1 MLDLFRHSAVIVVRM
16 KVKDEVIT
24 FLKKKNITQSDLA
37 KMAGIN
43 PSIINKLVAGKRG
56 INSATLE
63 KLWPILTEK

>member
-1 MLDLFRHSAVIVVRM
+1 MAVIVVRM